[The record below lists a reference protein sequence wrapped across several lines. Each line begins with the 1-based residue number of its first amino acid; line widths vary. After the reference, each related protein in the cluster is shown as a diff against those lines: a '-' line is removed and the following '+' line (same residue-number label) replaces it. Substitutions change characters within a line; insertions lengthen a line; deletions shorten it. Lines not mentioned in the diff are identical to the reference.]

1 MNRLLS
7 LLIFSSTLLFS
18 VNVLAAPPKFAIKD
32 MSSETLM
39 DANTA
44 KMIWAESLPTRITKP
59 YPVKKWGYISEVN
72 GGFDS
77 SKNCVIVAR
86 AMMVPMR
93 GKSFVYE
100 PNKTA
105 VTFASQAGISTE
117 QCKAMA
123 KTKLHEAVQA
133 VVAALITNP

>member
-7 LLIFSSTLLFS
+7 LLTVSSALLLS
-18 VNVLAAPPKFAIKD
+18 ANALAAPPKFAIKD
-32 MSSETLM
+32 MSSEMLM

-44 KMIWAESLPTRITKP
+44 KMIWVESLPERIIKP

-72 GGFDS
+72 GGFDA

-86 AMMVPMR
+86 AMMVPMK
-93 GKSFVYE
+93 GKSFVYD

-105 VTFASQAGISTE
+105 VTFGSQAGITTE

-133 VVAALITNP
+133 VVAALITSR

>member
-7 LLIFSSTLLFS
+7 LLTVSSALLFS
-18 VNVLAAPPKFAIKD
+18 ANALAAPPKFAIKD
-32 MSSETLM
+32 MSSEMLM

-44 KMIWAESLPTRITKP
+44 KMIWVESLPERIIKP

-72 GGFDS
+72 GGFDA

-86 AMMVPMR
+86 AMMVPMK
-93 GKSFVYE
+93 GKSFVYD

-105 VTFASQAGISTE
+105 VTFGSQAGITTE

-133 VVAALITNP
+133 VVAALITSR

>member
-7 LLIFSSTLLFS
+7 LLTFSSALLLS
-18 VNVLAAPPKFAIKD
+18 ANVLAAPPKFAIKD
-32 MSSETLM
+32 LSSETLM
-39 DANTA
+39 DVNTA
-44 KMIWAESLPTRITKP
+44 KAIWTESLPERIAKP

-72 GGFDS
+72 GGFDT

-86 AMMVPMR
+86 AMMVPMN
-93 GKSFVYE
+93 GKSFVYA

-105 VTFASQAGISTE
+105 VTFGSQAGISTE

-133 VVAALITNP
+133 VVAALIANP